1 MSTFNKAGPHACNF
15 NKRDSNTGVFLQI
28 CEILKN
34 TFFTE
39 RLRWLLLK
47 SADILATSLPI
58 TLLNK
63 NVIAGILL

>member
-1 MSTFNKAGPHACNF
+1 MPATLIKGTPTQAFFCK
-15 NKRDSNTGVFLQI
+15 I

-39 RLRWLLLK
+39 RIRWLLLK